1 MPALKMRAL
10 LLLPLLFIPA
20 ALTTSC
26 LLVLQEYM
34 KGELHEAL
42 EQDLE
47 HSAATYRN
55 IEQDR
60 RITLAREALLLA
72 EQPSLKAL
80 LTTQD
85 TRTIQNEG
93 ADFRSLSGT
102 DLFALALP
110 SGNVAALYVKGS
122 DAQSTES
129 QLELAK
135 MLRNQALTSYI
146 LIEHQLFEIAAEPVY
161 FRTRETG
168 SFLGYVIIGSVID
181 DNLAHRVSQSVSA
194 EVSFVAGSQVVGST
208 VDKNQLSASRQFEAQ
223 LNATKSPIVLS
234 FQRANYLSQSI
245 PLDQDSRPK
254 IHLVVMKSMKQTM
267 ERLTKLNQLVIALGI
282 VALCV
287 GGILAFLVARALTFP
302 LEGLAKAAHALGTGD
317 YEFALPSSGAAE
329 LQELGTAFESMRNEI
344 RKTQAKLLEAERLA
358 TIGQMASSV
367 SHDLRHYLA
376 SVYANAEFLATS
388 DMGRVER
395 AELLAEIQL
404 SVHGTTDLID
414 SLLLFTHTGRAVHG
428 SYESIAELAE
438 RAIALVR
445 THPEAALI
453 TFPLS
458 AHSSADAWVD
468 AKKIE
473 RAIYNLLLN
482 ACQATR
488 LSSEV
493 GEVAVD
499 VRETSAEIEIR
510 VTDSGPGVPDSIRN
524 SLFEPFVSA
533 AKENGIGIGL
543 TLVMTIA
550 KEHGGNIVLETSEA
564 GKTVFRLTLNRA
576 AARPKE
582 VAVPAKAKE

>member
-1 MPALKMRAL
+1 MRAL

-20 ALTTSC
+20 ALTTAC
-26 LLVLQEYM
+26 LLVLRAHMQR
-34 KGELHEAL
+34 ELRDAVEL
-42 EQDLE
+42 DLE

-60 RITLAREALLLA
+60 RITLDREAMLLA
-72 EQPSLKAL
+72 QQPSLKAL

-85 TRTIQNEG
+85 TRTIQDES

-110 SGNVAALYVKGS
+110 SGNVVALYIRGS
-122 DAQSTES
+122 EAQGTGS
-129 QLELAK
+129 QLELAR
-135 MLRNQALTSYI
+135 MLQSQKPIPYLFVGN
-146 LIEHQLFEIAAEPVY
+146 QLFEIAVEPVY
-161 FRTRETG
+161 FRTQETG
-168 SFLGYVIIGSVID
+168 PQLGSVIIGSLVD
-181 DNLAHRVSQSVSA
+181 DNMAHRVSQSVSA
-194 EVSFVAGSQVVGST
+194 EVSFVAGNQVIGST
-208 VDKNQLSASRQFEAQ
+208 LDRAQLSLGRQFDAQ

-234 FQRANYLSQSI
+234 FQGTKYLSQSI
-245 PLDQDSRPK
+245 PLDQDSMPK
-254 IHLVVMKSMKQTM
+254 IRLVVMKSMQQTM
-267 ERLTKLNQLVIALGI
+267 ERQTRLNQFVLALGG
-282 VALCV
+282 VALCI

-317 YEFALPSSGAAE
+317 YEFLLPSAGAAE

-388 DMGRVER
+388 DLGRVER

-414 SLLLFTHTGRAVHG
+414 SLLLFTQTGRAVHG
-428 SYESIAELAE
+428 SYESVAELAE

-453 TFPLS
+453 TFHLS
-458 AHSSADAWVD
+458 ARSNADAWVD

-488 LSSEV
+488 LTSEV
-493 GEVAVD
+493 GEVSVD
-499 VRETSAEIEIR
+499 VCETPAEIEIR
-510 VTDSGPGVPDSIRN
+510 VNDSGPGVPASIRD
-524 SLFEPFVSA
+524 SLFDPFVSA
-533 AKENGIGIGL
+533 EKENGIGIGL

-550 KEHGGNIVLETSEA
+550 KEHGGNIILETSEP

-576 AARPKE
+576 TARPKD
-582 VAVPAKAKE
+582 VAMPARVKE